1 MEISVL
7 INQLIQLFI
16 LMGVG
21 YFLYKV
27 GIMDADFN
35 KKLTNFVLKVTMP
48 CMIVASVFNS
58 SGDRDYSKIYVSFA
72 VAIVMYLVLPAI
84 GMAVAKI
91 IRCKPENTGIYVFMT
106 VYSNASFMG
115 FPVIESVLGSEAL
128 LYAAIF
134 CMIFNITCFS
144 IGVKAINY
152 PEKSDKKMAAKD
164 ILLHPGVF
172 SAVIALVI
180 YFINPSLPGVVTGPI
195 TSVGKLTS
203 TLAMIL
209 MGASLAK
216 IPVKSVFNE
225 VRPYVFILIRQV
237 IMPIVL
243 WPLLKLC
250 IKDAMVLG
258 VTLILLAMPIA
269 NMVVMFAIEYDKNEE
284 LAAKNVFL
292 STLSSI
298 ALLPLVLFLTYLKL

>member
-21 YFLYKV
+21 YFVYKIK
-27 GIMDADFN
+27 IMDADFN
-35 KKLTNFVLKVTMP
+35 KKLTNFVLKVTLP
-48 CMIVASVFNS
+48 CMIIASVFNS
-58 SGDRDYSKIYVSFA
+58 SNDGDHSRILVSFI
-72 VAIVMYLVLPAI
+72 VAIIMYLLLPVVGI
-84 GMAVAKI
+84 IVAKL
-91 IRCKPENTGIYVFMT
+91 IRCEKDDTGIYVFMT

-144 IGVKAINY
+144 IGIKEINY
-152 PEKSDKKMAAKD
+152 PEKSEKKMKVKD

-172 SAVIALVI
+172 SAVIALVL
-180 YFINPSLPGVVTGPI
+180 YFINPTLPDLITGPI

-203 TLAMIL
+203 VLAMIL

-216 IPVKSVFNE
+216 IPVKSVFNDI
-225 VRPYVFILIRQV
+225 RPYIFIIIKQV
-237 IMPIVL
+237 IIPIIL
-243 WPLLKLC
+243 WPLLKAC
-250 IKDAMVLG
+250 IKDMTVLG
-258 VTLILLAMPIA
+258 VTMIMLAMPIA
-269 NMVVMFAIEYDKNEE
+269 NMVVMFAIEYDRDEE

-292 STLSSI
+292 STLFSI
-298 ALLPLVLFLTYLKL
+298 VLLPLVLAITYLR